1 MKPSKNT
8 IVWLPLAISI
18 SVVAGMLMGNQF
30 SNQKFISDNDR
41 KLNTILNLIGE
52 EYVDTVNIGELVE
65 QSIPQILANL
75 DPHTTYIPAKDL
87 QDVNNELEGSFGGIG
102 ISFMVLND
110 TTYTSTQEVQLISAQ
125 KYNQATLAFTLSGT
139 NGKGLL
145 LTDFTGI
152 SPRFTSYSS
161 SFLVPARFIES
172 FTVEPIAPRS
182 VARTESSLIF
192 FPTKSTPSTLI
203 MRSPAM
209 MPTFSEGPPAM
220 TSTTVVV
227 SLSTMNEMPMPPKLP
242 SSSLFTSCRS
252 LAGI

>member
-87 QDVNNELEGSFGGIG
+87 QDVNNEL
-102 ISFMVLND
+102 
-110 TTYTSTQEVQLISAQ
+110 
-125 KYNQATLAFTLSGT
+125 
-139 NGKGLL
+139 
-145 LTDFTGI
+145 
-152 SPRFTSYSS
+152 
-161 SFLVPARFIES
+161 
-172 FTVEPIAPRS
+172 
-182 VARTESSLIF
+182 
-192 FPTKSTPSTLI
+192 
-203 MRSPAM
+203 
-209 MPTFSEGPPAM
+209 
-220 TSTTVVV
+220 
-227 SLSTMNEMPMPPKLP
+227 
-242 SSSLFTSCRS
+242 
-252 LAGI
+252 

>member
-87 QDVNNELEGSFGGIG
+87 QDVNNELEGSFGEIG
-102 ISFMVLND
+102 RAHV
-110 TTYTSTQEVQLISAQ
+110 
-125 KYNQATLAFTLSGT
+125 
-139 NGKGLL
+139 
-145 LTDFTGI
+145 
-152 SPRFTSYSS
+152 
-161 SFLVPARFIES
+161 
-172 FTVEPIAPRS
+172 
-182 VARTESSLIF
+182 
-192 FPTKSTPSTLI
+192 
-203 MRSPAM
+203 
-209 MPTFSEGPPAM
+209 
-220 TSTTVVV
+220 
-227 SLSTMNEMPMPPKLP
+227 
-242 SSSLFTSCRS
+242 
-252 LAGI
+252 

>member
-110 TTYTSTQEVQLISAQ
+110 TTTVVEVIAGGPSEKVGIMAGDRIIKVDGVDFVGKKISDDSVR
-125 KYNQATLAFTLSGT
+125 ATLRGAIG
-139 NGKGLL
+139 
-145 LTDFTGI
+145 
-152 SPRFTSYSS
+152 
-161 SFLVPARFIES
+161 
-172 FTVEPIAPRS
+172 
-182 VARTESSLIF
+182 
-192 FPTKSTPSTLI
+192 
-203 MRSPAM
+203 
-209 MPTFSEGPPAM
+209 
-220 TSTTVVV
+220 
-227 SLSTMNEMPMPPKLP
+227 
-242 SSSLFTSCRS
+242 
-252 LAGI
+252 